1 MFKRILVPV
10 DLTDKNASALLYAS
24 KIAGQYRAKVT
35 LVHVIETVKNI
46 PLKEMKDFYKRL
58 ERNAKQKM
66 KALGDR
72 LDQEEIS
79 VEQEII
85 YGNRTEEIVK
95 YAQENRI
102 DLVILSSHK
111 VDLAH
116 PAEGWGTISY
126 KVAILAPC
134 PVLLVK

>member
-1 MFKRILVPV
+1 MFKRIMIPV
-10 DLTDKNASALLYAS
+10 DLTDKNAAALAV
-24 KIAGQYRAKVT
+24 AAKLARQNRGRVN

-58 ERNAKQKM
+58 EKGARQKM
-66 KALGDR
+66 KSLADR
-72 LDQEEIS
+72 LDQEGIQ

-95 YAQENRI
+95 FAETNRI
-102 DLVILSSHK
+102 DLIILSSHK
-111 VDLAH
+111 VDTGH
-116 PAEGWGTISY
+116 PGEGWGTISY
-126 KVAILAPC
+126 KVAILSTC